1 VAQVRADAAR
11 ERGGAR
17 KGERERE
24 GETERENEGRRT
36 LHVDERA
43 RAVIHFNTIRF
54 YFREYPKSVPTWI
67 LVSSTF

>member
-1 VAQVRADAAR
+1 MAQVRADAAR

-24 GETERENEGRRT
+24 GEIERENEGRRT

-43 RAVIHFNTIRF
+43 HAVIHFYTIRF

-67 LVSSTF
+67 LVPSTF